1 MTIFKDRLARTIRIK
16 KKFAPSVER
25 VRISRNQIIGGIYMI
40 LILILL
46 LVVFRW
52 LEL

>member
-16 KKFAPSVER
+16 KKFAPSIER
-25 VRISRNQIIGGIYMI
+25 VRISRNQIIAIFYMT
-40 LILILL
+40 LGVILL
-46 LVVFRW
+46 ALFLRW